1 MMDQHEDP
9 KFEAWLKG
17 AAQSYHS
24 PLPTPREEMWKRI
37 EEHRRSKPVIVLR
50 PWLRWSLA
58 AAAVLLLGIGIG
70 RWTATGPTTSEYVP
84 APTAGVTRDGVA
96 YQVAAQQYFT
106 RTEVLLT
113 EFRSQQSQG
122 RLDPQFIASARDLLT
137 TTRLLLDSPAAD
149 DQALKP
155 LLEDL
160 ELVLAQITQLQ
171 NEPGQRSEM
180 DLINQGMNQH
190 SVLTRLRESST
201 ARAQGVL

>member
-1 MMDQHEDP
+1 M
-9 KFEAWLKG
+9 
-17 AAQSYHS
+17 
-24 PLPTPREEMWKRI
+24 RN
-37 EEHRRSKPVIVLR
+37 
-50 PWLRWSLA
+50 A
-58 AAAVLLLGIGIG
+58 AAPS
-70 RWTATGPTTSEYVP
+70 T
-84 APTAGVTRDGVA
+84 GVA
-96 YQVAAQQYFT
+96 YRVAAQQYFT

-113 EFRSQQSQG
+113 EFRSQQSHG
-122 RLDPQFIASARDLLT
+122 RLDPQFLASARDLLM

-149 DQALKP
+149 DARLKP

-171 NEPGQRSEM
+171 TDPPPGQRSEM

>member
-1 MMDQHEDP
+1 MIDQHEDP
-9 KFEAWLKG
+9 KFEQWLRN
-17 AAQSYHS
+17 AANAYHA
-24 PLPTPREEMWKRI
+24 PRATPREEMWAKI
-37 EEHRRSKPVIVLR
+37 AEARRHKPVVALR

-58 AAAVLLLGIGIG
+58 AAAVLVLGIGIG
-70 RWTATGPTTSEYVP
+70 RWSAKEPNTGA
-84 APTAGVTRDGVA
+84 APSASVSGNGVA
-96 YQVAAQQYFT
+96 YRVAAQQYLT

-113 EFRSQQSQG
+113 DFRARRPGAQ
-122 RLDPQFIASARDLLT
+122 LDPQFVASARDLLT

-149 DQALKP
+149 DARLKP

-160 ELVLAQITQLQ
+160 ELVLAQITQLRT
-171 NEPGQRSEM
+171 EPSQRSEM